1 MTHII
6 LTRHGH
12 VDWIA
17 PERFRGR
24 AELPLS
30 GLGKKQAAALGGR
43 MARTAKPSA
52 IYASPL
58 SRCMD
63 TAQAISRTTGAAVH
77 TLPDL
82 VDTDYGQWQGR
93 THEEVKERWPQAF
106 KSWFEHPDLTAI
118 PDGET
123 LPAVL
128 ARATSVLRKMLSEHP
143 NDQVVLVGHDSIN
156 RVMLLHALGLPLSH
170 YWRVRQ
176 DPCCV
181 NEVQIGSDGCTI
193 LRINETYHL
202 VDVESQGH
210 PLQLKP
216 RTIGRQQRP
225 FL

>member
-30 GLGKKQAAALGGR
+30 ALGKKQAAALASRIG
-43 MARTAKPSA
+43 RTAKPSA

-58 SRCMD
+58 ARCQH
-63 TAQAISRTTGAAVH
+63 TAQAISRTTGARVQ

-82 VDTDYGQWQGR
+82 IDTDYGQWQGR
-93 THEEVKERWPQAF
+93 THPEVESHWPREFQ
-106 KSWFEHPDLTAI
+106 SWFEHPDLTAI

-123 LPAVL
+123 LAAVL
-128 ARATSVLRKMLSEHP
+128 VRSTAVMRKMLAEHH
-143 NDQVVLVGHDSIN
+143 DDTVVLVGHDSIN

-170 YWRVRQ
+170 YWRIKQ

-181 NEVQIGSDGCTI
+181 NEFRIDSNGCTI

-202 VDVESQGH
+202 ID
-210 PLQLKP
+210 LD
-216 RTIGRQQRP
+216 
-225 FL
+225 